1 MSYLEKYKNF
11 FQLFILIDLLFFPLL
26 KLYTIPISFFVVL
39 YFVLKK
45 IFSDGIIFN
54 NDFFLILILSITLI
68 ISLYLSYV
76 SLNTFNLQ
84 NYKNNNLRIIQI
96 FVGLIYFIYF
106 FNSAKVKNL
115 ELIFFI
121 FFLYIL
127 IISLV
132 YIFSKDF
139 YFLFK
144 SFFHHSFSGQHS
156 NPENFKHARFSYFF
170 QNPNIFAYFILSIF
184 GYYFLILKKKKFQL
198 FLFLI
203 TLFLVYLTESRGGML
218 SIFLMIGYF
227 VISSNKEIIN
237 KKILILTSLIVIL
250 ILLILFNL
258 TDDNSR
264 FALQNFLDAIDKRS
278 YVYKVFLINN
288 NLHPELFE
296 SGMMNTGIVGS
307 HSDLLNILFS
317 YGIVF
322 ALFFSVFVFK
332 DLFFFRME
340 FMFLVPISL
349 AFLIDSFMFDNKIFL
364 MSMSL
369 LGISR
374 KYFYDNK

>member
-1 MSYLEKYKNF
+1 MFYLEKYKDF
-11 FQLFILIDLLFFPLL
+11 FQLFILIDLLFFPFL
-26 KLYTIPISFFVVL
+26 KLYTLPISFFVVL

-45 IFSDGIIFN
+45 IFSEGIILN
-54 NDFFLILILSITLI
+54 NDFFLILILSITLF
-68 ISLYLSYV
+68 ISLYLSYA
-76 SLNTFNLQ
+76 SLNDFNLQ
-84 NYKNNNLRIIQI
+84 HYNNNNLRIIQI
-96 FVGLIYFIYF
+96 LVGLIYFIYF

-121 FFLYIL
+121 FFTFIL
-127 IISLV
+127 ILSLI
-132 YIFSKDF
+132 YIFNKEF

-144 SFFHHSFSGQHS
+144 SLFHHSSLGQHS
-156 NPENFKHARFSYFF
+156 NPENYKLARFSYFF
-170 QNPNIFAYFILSIF
+170 QNPNIFAYFLLSIF
-184 GYYFLILKKKKFQL
+184 GYYFLILKKKIFQL
-198 FLFLI
+198 FLILI
-203 TLFLVYLTESRGGML
+203 TIFFVYLTESRGGLL

-227 VISSNKEIIN
+227 TISFNKEKIN
-237 KKILILTSLIVIL
+237 KKIFILISLFTIL
-250 ILLILFNL
+250 ILFINL

-278 YVYKVFLINN
+278 YIYKVFIINN
-288 NLHPELFE
+288 NFHPELFE

-307 HSDLLNILFS
+307 HSDLLNVLFS

-322 ALFFSVFVFK
+322 TLVFTVFVFK
-332 DLFFFRME
+332 DLFLFRIE
-340 FMFLVPISL
+340 FMFLVPLSL
-349 AFLIDSFMFDNKIFL
+349 AFLIDTFMLDNKIFL

>member
-11 FQLFILIDLLFFPLL
+11 FQLFIFIDLLFFPFL
-26 KLYTIPISFFVVL
+26 KLYTLPISFFVVL

-54 NDFFLILILSITLI
+54 NDFFLIIILSITLI
-68 ISLYLSYV
+68 ISLYLSYA
-76 SLNTFNLQ
+76 SLNNIHLQ
-84 NYKNNNLRIIQI
+84 HYKNNNLRIIQI

-121 FFLYIL
+121 FFIYVL
-127 IISLV
+127 IISLI

-144 SFFHHSFSGQHS
+144 SLFHHSYLGQHS
-156 NPENFKHARFSYFF
+156 NLENFKHARFSYFF
-170 QNPNIFAYFILSIF
+170 QNPNIFAYFIVSIF
-184 GYYFLILKKKKFQL
+184 GYCFLILKKKIIQL

-203 TLFLVYLTESRGGML
+203 TIFLVYLTESRGGVL

-227 VISSNKEIIN
+227 TISSNKERIN
-237 KKILILTSLIVIL
+237 KKILILISLFIIL
-250 ILLILFNL
+250 VLFIFFNL
-258 TDDNSR
+258 IDDNSR

-278 YVYKVFLINN
+278 YVYKVFIINN

-296 SGMMNTGIVGS
+296 SGMMNTGVVGS

-322 ALFFSVFVFK
+322 AIVFSVLVYK
-332 DLFFFRME
+332 DLFFFRIE
-340 FMFLVPISL
+340 FMFLVPLSL
-349 AFLIDSFMFDNKIFL
+349 AFLIDSFMLDNKIFL